1 MLRFSTGLRNAL
13 AVEYGLG
20 AMMNGGVIRVYGGI
34 QPASPDLAPGT
45 PLLGTITTDGK
56 VFVPFDDPNDAGL
69 MLQFIEPGGLMNLG
83 AWVLKGI
90 TSGTASWFRWHWKW
104 EDDLGDSSL
113 YPRVDGD
120 IGLTDS
126 SSALRLSNRSIT
138 SATTKLIETFVIQL
152 TVGD

>member
-13 AVEYGLG
+13 AAEYGLG

-34 QPASPDLAPGT
+34 PPASPDLAPSSTHIGN
-45 PLLGTITTDGK
+45 ITTDGK
-56 VFVPFDDPNDAGL
+56 VFVPFDDPNGAGL
-69 MLQFIEPGGLMNLG
+69 MLQFIEPGGLMNFG

-90 TSGTASWFRWHWKW
+90 ASGTASWFRWHWKW

-126 SSALRLSNRSIT
+126 SSALRLSSRSIT
-138 SATTKLIETFVIQL
+138 STTAKLIETFVIQL
-152 TVGD
+152 PMGD